1 MTEKTKNV
9 AWLIFWTLWGA
20 GGAFGLATATDT
32 VVAVLYAL
40 AVFTSG
46 MNAQRHLWALLVPA
60 PDPDPAPTPRSKP
73 DPEVRAAFA
82 NYITAM
88 ENIGKTGGFT
98 R

>member
-1 MTEKTKNV
+1 MSEKTKNV

-20 GGAFGLATATDT
+20 GSAFGLATATST

-60 PDPDPAPTPRSKP
+60 PAPAPATGSKS
-73 DPEVRAAFA
+73 DPVFADYAA
-82 NYITAM
+82 AM